1 VTLKKIAIIGGDG
14 IGPEVVSS
22 AVRLIESLDVKL
34 EFIPAEMGLE
44 CYRKNGSFIP
54 EATMEALEQ
63 SDACLF
69 GAVTTALEERK
80 GPSILFLRK
89 HFDLYANVR
98 PVKRLHPSI
107 GLVDLDV
114 VIVRENTEG
123 MYTGIERA
131 DTDGVTLERRVTER
145 ASRRIVR
152 FALGLCRNESRK
164 RLTCVHKANAMR
176 MSDGLFRR
184 VFFEETKGSEIDLQE
199 MLVDAAAAALVLRPK
214 DLDCV
219 VTLNLYGD
227 ILSDEA
233 AALAGGLGFGP
244 SGNIGDRY
252 AIFEP
257 SHGSAPDIAGTG
269 MANPVAAMLSGA
281 MMLRYLGESTQA
293 ARIEKVIRLG
303 LAREVKTHDVGGTYK
318 TAPYTEA
325 LIGLLDEV

>member
-1 VTLKKIAIIGGDG
+1 LKKVAVIGGDG
-14 IGPEVVSS
+14 IGPEVIAS
-22 AVRLIESLDVKL
+22 AVRLLENLDVDL
-34 EFIPAEMGLE
+34 EFMPAEMGLE
-44 CYRKNGSFIP
+44 CYRKTGHFIP
-54 EATMEALEQ
+54 EVTMQALEQ
-63 SDACLF
+63 SDTCLF
-69 GAVTTALEERK
+69 GAVTTPLDRK
-80 GPSILFLRK
+80 QGPSILFLRK

-107 GLVDLDV
+107 GLADLDV

-123 MYTGIERA
+123 MYTGIEHA
-131 DTDGVTLERRVTER
+131 DSDGVTLERRVTER

-152 FALGLCRNESRK
+152 FALELCRREGR
-164 RLTCVHKANAMR
+164 RRITCVHKANAMR

-184 VFFEETKGSEIDLQE
+184 VFFEEIEGTEIDLQE

-214 DLDCV
+214 ELDCV
-219 VTLNLYGD
+219 VTMNLYGD

-233 AALAGGLGFGP
+233 AALVGGLGFGP

-269 MANPVAAMLSGA
+269 MANPVAAMLSAA
-281 MMLRYLGESTQA
+281 MMLRYLGESVEA

-303 LAREVKTHDVGGTYK
+303 LERGVRTADVGGKHK
-318 TAPYTEA
+318 TVPYTEA
-325 LIGLLDEV
+325 LIGLLEEV